1 MPTTVSTYST
11 AGTFTDTP
19 PTGWTSCQVECWGG
33 GAGTVTDLSGS
44 GDCEASGGGGA
55 YSLKNSITPV
65 SGNVTVV
72 VGAGGAVK
80 NNSVNP
86 NGNPGGDSSVAYN
99 GSTMC
104 LAKGGSANVGLTPG
118 SGGAAASGIGD
129 TKFSGG
135 NGRVATTGLGA
146 AGGSSAGT
154 AANGTNAS
162 GQATTVAPTGGGNGG
177 AGSATRNGSGTA
189 GVSPGGAAGSMA
201 ANASG
206 GGGTGAAGAA
216 GKIVLTY
223 TTASGTLIR
232 KQIIS
237 GGRMSQYGIR
247 SGGAL

>member
-1 MPTTVSTYST
+1 MGTVVRTYST
-11 AGTFTDTP
+11 AGTYTDTP
-19 PTGWTSCQVECWGG
+19 PTGWTSCQAECFGG
-33 GAGTVTDLSGS
+33 AAGTVTDLSGS

-118 SGGAAASGIGD
+118 NGGAAASGIGD
-129 TKFSGG
+129 VKFSGG
-135 NGRVATTGLGA
+135 NGRVSTTGLGA

-154 AANGTNAS
+154 AANGTNSS
-162 GQATTVAPTGGGNGG
+162 GQTTTVAPTGGGNGG
-177 AGSATRNGSGTA
+177 AGSPTRNGTATA
-189 GVSPGGAAGSMA
+189 GSNPGGAGGAMA
-201 ANASG
+201 LNASG
-206 GGGTGAAGAA
+206 GSGGGAPGGD
-216 GKIVLTY
+216 GKVVLTY
-223 TTASGTLIR
+223 TTANGLFFRRANNSRIG
-232 KQIIS
+232 S
-237 GGRMSQYGIR
+237 R
-247 SGGAL
+247 SYS